1 MKRKIP
7 TITISCGKN
16 DMFMNPPCN
25 SIGNTASSVNYTTW
39 TANSSRYGPAIT
51 NLDKSFTTIP
61 ESTSYVRPDFVLYTP
76 PSQSFIQPDNTYVV
90 SNPSEVT
97 KKTDPVIVN
106 KKNIDKSVA
115 FRKSKDYE
123 NALKSC
129 NEALKADPKYLDGW
143 NEKAAIFIDKAEYK
157 TAIEYCDIA
166 IIIDS
171 KYFYAYNNKAIALR
185 KLEDYENAL
194 KSCDEAL
201 KINPGYSDAQN
212 EKNNILQGFYLKVS
226 ALITQKEYEEAI
238 KACDIII
245 KSDAKNLH
253 AYHNKVMALRMLED
267 YENALK
273 NCDKSILYMGNINN
287 YGIEKVE
294 ELNKLY
300 LERKKQHIEAAV
312 KRDYFYSQG
321 VINGVNGFD
330 WYKAN
335 PTRDFYSFFRDTLK
349 VSDKSPENVK
359 LIKGRLYTNL
369 PPYLDQEKKSNY
381 FLDEYNKYYK
391 DMVASKEKLS
401 QFIYIYNTKAIASKK
416 LGDYESALKSCDI
429 AIKINPKDLEASNFK
444 SFILKEKT
452 DFEKAIEYS
461 DNTFRVKP
469 SYQMNNFD
477 YFLKLPYLHQ
487 VSTIDVSNNQIGD
500 DGAKVIADSLVKGK
514 FPHLKT
520 LRLEGNKITD
530 KGEDA
535 LVNAL
540 KNDTVRSVIITTMT
554 VFEKYQLNI
563 NGSADRKMSI
573 YENRLEK
580 AKACGVD
587 VDNVVVERT
596 TWDWIKNKGKFCTS
610 LFAGWVKCMVT
621 YDDVPSFAGERL
633 LAKLSSRTSL
643 ANDTKD
649 SLLCYFE
656 AENDALQTEEG
667 VKHTK
672 YQMLDVITSPELTG
686 NIEAWYD
693 TLYH

>member
-1 MKRKIP
+1 MKREIP
-7 TITISCGKN
+7 TIIISCGKD
-16 DMFMNPPCN
+16 DMFMHPPCN

-39 TANSSRYGPAIT
+39 TANSSKYGSAIT
-51 NLDKSFTTIP
+51 NLDKSLTTIP
-61 ESTSYVRPDFVLYTP
+61 ESTPYVRPDFVFYTP
-76 PSQSFIQPDNTYVV
+76 PSQSFIQPDTTYVV
-90 SNPSEVT
+90 PNPSEVT

-171 KYFYAYNNKAIALR
+171 KYFYAYNNKAVALR

-201 KINPGYSDAQN
+201 KINQGYSDARN
-212 EKNNILQGFYLKVS
+212 EKNNILNGFYLQIS
-226 ALITQKEYEEAI
+226 TLITKKQYEEAI
-238 KACDIII
+238 KSCDIII
-245 KSDAKNLH
+245 KSDAKNIH

-300 LERKKQHIEAAV
+300 FERKKQHIEAAV

-359 LIKGRLYTNL
+359 LIKGRLYKNL
-369 PPYLDQEKKSNY
+369 PPYLEEARKSNY

-444 SFILKEKT
+444 KFILKEKT

-477 YFLKLPYLHQ
+477 YFLKLPYLQ
-487 VSTIDVSNNQIGD
+487 QISTIDVSNNQIGD

-530 KGEDA
+530 EGDNFIINAIKNIKQHIIVLTRDLKGDGKMIFGSKEEKIIEYKKILA
-535 LVNAL
+535 KCSEQGINNQVIVVN
-540 KNDTVRSVIITTMT
+540 KTSFD
-554 VFEKYQLNI
+554 
-563 NGSADRKMSI
+563 
-573 YENRLEK
+573 K
-580 AKACGVD
+580 AKNLGQVGASI
-587 VDNVVVERT
+587 VV
-596 TWDWIKNKGKFCTS
+596 GFS
-610 LFAGWVKCMVT
+610 KCHWELET
-621 YDDVPSFAGERL
+621 LTQWYAQDKI
-633 LAKLSSRTSL
+633 LAKLPKIGKVLVNTFNADDILS
-643 ANDTKD
+643 
-649 SLLCYFE
+649 CYVE
-656 AENDALQTEEG
+656 AKKEAF
-667 VKHTK
+667 
-672 YQMLDVITSPELTG
+672 TSPIGCQIIKDELCVMGET
-686 NIEAWYD
+686 EFCE
-693 TLYH
+693 

>member
-1 MKRKIP
+1 MKREIP

-25 SIGNTASSVNYTTW
+25 SIGNTTSSINYTTW
-39 TANSSRYGPAIT
+39 TANDSKYGPAII
-51 NLDKSFTTIP
+51 NLDKSLRTLP
-61 ESTSYVRPDFVLYTP
+61 ESTTYVRPDFVFYTP
-76 PSQSFIQPDNTYVV
+76 PSQPFIQPDIPYVV
-90 SNPSEVT
+90 PNQSEVT

-201 KINPGYSDAQN
+201 KINPQYSDARN
-212 EKNNILQGFYLKVS
+212 EKNNILNGFYLQIS
-226 ALITQKEYEEAI
+226 TLITKKQYEEAI
-238 KACDIII
+238 KDCDIII
-245 KSDAKNLH
+245 KSDAKNLY

-273 NCDKSILYMGNINN
+273 SCDKIISYMGNIDN
-287 YGIEKVE
+287 YGIGKVE
-294 ELNKLY
+294 GFNKLY
-300 LERKKQHIEAAV
+300 LERKKQHVEAAA

-359 LIKGRLYTNL
+359 LIKDRLYKNL
-369 PPYLDQEKKSNY
+369 PPYLEQAKKSNY

-391 DMVASKEKLS
+391 DMMALKEKLS
-401 QFIYIYNTKAIASKK
+401 QLIDICNIKAIASKK
-416 LGDYESALKSCDI
+416 LGDYEKALESCDI
-429 AIKINPKDLEASNFK
+429 AIKINPKDLTASNFK

-461 DNTFRVKP
+461 DGTFRIKP
-469 SYQMNNFD
+469 SYQMSNFD
-477 YFLKLPYLHQ
+477 YFLKLPYLSK
-487 VSTIDVSNNQIGD
+487 VSTIDLSNKQID
-500 DGAKVIADSLVKGK
+500 DKGAKLLADSLANGR

-530 KGEDA
+530 EGQGF
-535 LVNAL
+535 L
-540 KNDTVRSVIITTMT
+540 I
-554 VFEKYQLNI
+554 
-563 NGSADRKMSI
+563 
-573 YENRLEK
+573 
-580 AKACGVD
+580 
-587 VDNVVVERT
+587 
-596 TWDWIKNKGKFCTS
+596 
-610 LFAGWVKCMVT
+610 
-621 YDDVPSFAGERL
+621 
-633 LAKLSSRTSL
+633 
-643 ANDTKD
+643 D
-649 SLLCYFE
+649 SLK
-656 AENDALQTEEG
+656 AISQ
-667 VKHTK
+667 HI
-672 YQMLDVITSPELTG
+672 VIKLIS
-686 NIEAWYD
+686 
-693 TLYH
+693 